1 MNLLREK
8 ARPILRAAVLGAV
21 AVAGLA
27 ACTRSEVTEVNC
39 VEVTGENPDSAR
51 QEATVT
57 QVCDQRQV
65 RLVYQD
71 EFSEPEV
78 VRDETW

>member
-1 MNLLREK
+1 MILLKEK

-21 AVAGLA
+21 AIAGLA

-39 VEVTGENPDSAR
+39 VEVAEEHPESAG
-51 QEATVT
+51 QDAIVT
-57 QVCDQRQV
+57 RVCDQRQV
-65 RLVYQD
+65 RLVYRD

-78 VRDETW
+78 VKDETW

>member
-1 MNLLREK
+1 MIQLREK
-8 ARPILRAAVLGAV
+8 ARPILRAAILGAV

-39 VEVTGENPDSAR
+39 VEVAEEHPGTAG

-65 RLVYQD
+65 RLVYRD

-78 VRDETW
+78 VKDETW